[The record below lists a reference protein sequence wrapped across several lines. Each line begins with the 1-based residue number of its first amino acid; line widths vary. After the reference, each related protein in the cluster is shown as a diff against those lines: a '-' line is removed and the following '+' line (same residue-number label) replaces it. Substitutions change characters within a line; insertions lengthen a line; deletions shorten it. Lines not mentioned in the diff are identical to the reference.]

1 MYLLIIFGVI
11 IAIAALSM
19 MRRKPAAAG
28 SNDHLRGQQLATGD
42 TVAAIIK
49 RARRP
54 TRLTIG
60 GVPVPVDVEDRGF
73 LLAGSPGTGK
83 SQAITRMLDDLQKDG
98 HRAIVADPS
107 GIFYS
112 RYASKNSVLFN
123 PFDRRGVP
131 WSPLAEIRKVEDC
144 AAVAASIIPDGVGSE
159 SSWNASAQA
168 VLEGILRH
176 CWQKNLTNHDLFE
189 LACVTDVEALQ
200 GLLAGTAAMTIV
212 GNARYFGE
220 VRPGFGRY
228 LRAFEYLDPD
238 AGRGSFSIREFITQ
252 HDGWLFV
259 SFAQEQRDALKPII
273 QGVID
278 TASRAVLS
286 LPPTSGDRSKQRR
299 TWFILDELPLLG
311 RITSLVPLLTN
322 GSKHGS
328 AVIAGMQT
336 TAQMRDTYGPDQSQT
351 ILATLGTWLTLRVPD
366 AETAEYMSKSLG
378 DTEIRRVVKS
388 GGSSSKSG
396 DIGDN
401 KSQNWGEQYSVQR
414 AVMPS
419 ELQNLPDLCGYL
431 NIAGH
436 LPACPVRLP
445 LADRRQAVADGFVPA
460 ELRPRPAP
468 QAGTQAGTQP
478 DTSDDT
484 ETETPAFSLDR

>member
-1 MYLLIIFGVI
+1 MNIL
-11 IAIAALSM
+11 IAIFAAIIIVAALSLVSQ
-19 MRRKPAAAG
+19 RRKKSTTRG
-28 SNDHLRGQQLATGD
+28 NSDHLRGQQLATGD
-42 TVAAIIK
+42 AVAEIIK

-83 SQAITRMLDDLQKDG
+83 SQAITRMLDALQKDG
-98 HRAIVADPS
+98 HRAVVADPS

-112 RYASKNSVLFN
+112 RYASSGAVLFN
-123 PFDRRGVP
+123 PFDARGVP
-131 WSPLAEIRKVEDC
+131 WSPLAEIRKIEDC
-144 AAVAASIIPDGVGSE
+144 AAVAASIVPDGVGSE

-189 LACVTDVEALQ
+189 LACVTDVETLQ
-200 GLLAGTAAMTIV
+200 SLLAGTAAMTIV

-228 LRAFEYLDPD
+228 LRSLEYLDPD
-238 AGRGSFSIREFITQ
+238 AGCGSFSIREFITQ
-252 HDGWLFV
+252 RDGWLFI

-299 TWFILDELPLLG
+299 TWFVLDELPLLG
-311 RITSLVPLLTN
+311 RITSLIPLLTN
-322 GSKHGS
+322 GSKHGA

-336 TAQMRDTYGPDQSQT
+336 TAQMRDTYGNDQAQT
-351 ILATLGTWLTLRVPD
+351 ILATLGTWLTLRVSD
-366 AETAEYMSKSLG
+366 AETAEFMSKSLG

-401 KSQNWGEQYSVQR
+401 KSQNWSEQYSVQR

-431 NIAGH
+431 NIAGP
-436 LPACPVRLP
+436 LPAAPVRLP
-445 LADRRQAVADGFVPA
+445 LAERRDAVAEAFVPA
-460 ELRPRPAP
+460 ERKARQTRARQTRP
-468 QAGTQAGTQP
+468 TLT
-478 DTSDDT
+478 
-484 ETETPAFSLDR
+484 L